1 MPNIFQS
8 LYRVVNDNP
17 GTEKLKEREQKRKRL
32 RKKESEKKIK
42 EKHRIDKINRET

>member
-17 GTEKLKEREQKRKRL
+17 GTEKLKGKRAKEKEIEKERKR
-32 RKKESEKKIK
+32 EK
-42 EKHRIDKINRET
+42 D